1 MLANDGRIRLGHLIS
16 LNRPYINVNA
26 WEL

>member
-1 MLANDGRIRLGHLIS
+1 MLANDGWIRLGHLIS
-16 LNRPYINVNA
+16 LNRPCINVNA